1 MKLKTP
7 ENRGEIVHGQY
18 EFETDRRRAQD
29 EELKIFA
36 SKVIHKEGRTK
47 NRTDKTELIAMNELN
62 ELDVEIQSARNV
74 NATYDD
80 AIDRIDK
87 AANERILPGFQRQQ
101 ENYKQ
106 GQRYARYNVNIS
118 EL

>member
-7 ENRGEIVHGQY
+7 ENRGEIVQGEY
-18 EFETDRRRAQD
+18 EFEKERRRAQD
-29 EELKIFA
+29 EELNIFA

-47 NRTDKTELIAMNELN
+47 NRTDKTELIAMKELI
-62 ELDVEIQSARNV
+62 ELDVEIKSARDV

-80 AIDRIDK
+80 AVDRIDQ
-87 AANERILPGFQRQQ
+87 AANARMLPGFQRQQ
-101 ENYKQ
+101 ENYKP
-106 GQRYARYNVNIS
+106 GQRYSRHHLNIS